1 MALDR
6 ETAAAMGRRSGRT
19 RRNQRLTLDR
29 AETTLGPL
37 ESLQDAQRWLR
48 HIGLWGAAGLLPGAV
63 LSGLVRCV
71 EVWVKTHEATITEQ
85 VAGELRER
93 LDDIEAQMKQRR
105 LGVA

>member
-1 MALDR
+1 
-6 ETAAAMGRRSGRT
+6 
-19 RRNQRLTLDR
+19 
-29 AETTLGPL
+29 
-37 ESLQDAQRWLR
+37 
-48 HIGLWGAAGLLPGAV
+48 LLPGAV